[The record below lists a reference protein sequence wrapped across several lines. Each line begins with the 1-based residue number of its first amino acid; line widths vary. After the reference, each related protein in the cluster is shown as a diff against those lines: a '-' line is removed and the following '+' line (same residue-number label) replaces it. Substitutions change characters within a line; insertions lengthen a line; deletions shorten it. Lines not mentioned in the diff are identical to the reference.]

1 MPADS
6 FGFLAIFRRLK
17 MHPALRDLG
26 VVGASGFITAI
37 AGMLVIS
44 VVGKAFGAALLGEY
58 LLIRR
63 MASWL
68 QAGVQL
74 PSGVALPR
82 YVSASLDDPNSPK
95 LAYFVSALLAA
106 CGIGLLTCFVLL
118 VWRHRISGVLFGS
131 SALDHLVL
139 PLGVLLMG
147 FAVHGA
153 VYGYLQGIL
162 KMGRA
167 SALQLCDLAVFPL
180 GTALVLRSYHSVSL
194 LVTTSSILMIICA
207 CSFAFPFLRK
217 GNFLVSLEKLKRHG
231 YELISY
237 GYSRVAHDFGLQAL
251 LSLPAVIAAHYFPMS
266 SVGYLLLAGSFLT
279 MVAAGTLPLAIILL
293 SRVSRSI
300 AQTGTDQLKTR
311 VCYFVSALIELSVFI
326 CLQMILFADVFVRFW
341 VGPSFLEGI
350 RAIQIAILAVPFYF
364 IHAGLRGVIDAAS
377 IKAYNAWNVCIAVA
391 GFLVCVGLVQI
402 FVPHAQLLEGL
413 AAAGVM
419 GMVILACCS
428 TWTVMKLFEINLDW
442 ARLTPGICVGL
453 LFGGLSFWLH
463 DVLQYQPSLMALV
476 AYEIALTAT
485 YLLVLGLINPPW
497 VRFFRSNMLTYS
509 SQQKEKPAIS
519 G

>member
-1 MPADS
+1 
-6 FGFLAIFRRLK
+6 

-26 VVGASGFITAI
+26 VVGASGFVTAV

-82 YVSASLDDPNSPK
+82 YVSASLDDSNSPK
-95 LAYFVSALLAA
+95 LSYFVSALLAA
-106 CGIGLLTCFVLL
+106 CAIGLLTCCVLL
-118 VWRHRISGVLFGS
+118 VWRHRIGQLFFGS
-131 SALDHLVL
+131 STLEHLLL
-139 PLGVLLMG
+139 PLGILLMG

-153 VYGYLQGIL
+153 VYGYLQGML
-162 KMGRA
+162 QMGRA
-167 SALQLCDLAVFPL
+167 SALQICNIAVFPL
-180 GTALVLRSYHSVSL
+180 GVAILLRSYRSVAL
-194 LVTTSSILMIICA
+194 LVIASSILMIVCA
-207 CSFAFPFLRK
+207 CGFAVPFLRQ
-217 GNFLVSLEKLKRHG
+217 GNFLISLEELKRHG
-231 YELISY
+231 YELVSY
-237 GYSRVAHDFGLQAL
+237 GYSRVAHDFGLQGL

-266 SVGYLLLAGSFLT
+266 SVGYLLLAGTFLT
-279 MVAAGTLPLAIILL
+279 MVATGTLPLAIILL

-300 AQTGTDQLKTR
+300 AQTGTDQLKKR
-311 VCYFVSALIELSVFI
+311 VSYFVSALIELSVFI

-341 VGPSFLEGI
+341 VGPTFLEGI
-350 RAIQIAILAVPFYF
+350 RVIQIVILSVPFYF

-377 IKAYNAWNVCIAVA
+377 LKAYNAWNVCIAGVSFVA
-391 GFLVCVGLVQI
+391 CVILVLI
-402 FVPHAQLLEGL
+402 FMPHAQLLDGL

-419 GMVILACCS
+419 GMFVLACCS
-428 TWTVMKLFEINLDW
+428 TRTVMKLFEINLDW
-442 ARLTPGICVGL
+442 PRLTPGICVGL
-453 LFGGLSFWLH
+453 LFGALSFWLH
-463 DVLQYQPSLMALV
+463 DLRRYQPGLIALV
-476 AYEIALTAT
+476 AYQVALTAT

-509 SQQKEKPAIS
+509 SQPKEKSAIS
-519 G
+519 A

>member
-1 MPADS
+1 MSADS
-6 FGFLAIFRRLK
+6 IGFLPIFRRLK

-118 VWRHRISGVLFGS
+118 VWRHRISGLFFGS

-167 SALQLCDLAVFPL
+167 SALQIFDLAVFPL
-180 GTALVLRSYHSVSL
+180 GTALVLRSRHSVSL
-194 LVTTSSILMIICA
+194 LVNTSSILMIVCA
-207 CSFAFPFLRK
+207 CSFAFPVLWK

-231 YELISY
+231 YELLSY

-279 MVAAGTLPLAIILL
+279 KV
-293 SRVSRSI
+293 
-300 AQTGTDQLKTR
+300 
-311 VCYFVSALIELSVFI
+311 
-326 CLQMILFADVFVRFW
+326 
-341 VGPSFLEGI
+341 
-350 RAIQIAILAVPFYF
+350 
-364 IHAGLRGVIDAAS
+364 
-377 IKAYNAWNVCIAVA
+377 
-391 GFLVCVGLVQI
+391 
-402 FVPHAQLLEGL
+402 
-413 AAAGVM
+413 
-419 GMVILACCS
+419 
-428 TWTVMKLFEINLDW
+428 
-442 ARLTPGICVGL
+442 
-453 LFGGLSFWLH
+453 
-463 DVLQYQPSLMALV
+463 
-476 AYEIALTAT
+476 
-485 YLLVLGLINPPW
+485 
-497 VRFFRSNMLTYS
+497 
-509 SQQKEKPAIS
+509 KPARCLLRLS
-519 G
+519 YSRASVDLSPRRELTN